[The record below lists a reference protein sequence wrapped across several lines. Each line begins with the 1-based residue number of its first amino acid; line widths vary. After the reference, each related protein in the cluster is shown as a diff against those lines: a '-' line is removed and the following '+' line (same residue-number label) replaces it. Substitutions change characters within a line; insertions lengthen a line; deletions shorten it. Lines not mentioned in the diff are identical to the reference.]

1 MATSPHQPE
10 QLADKITRL
19 KEELASYRSAR
30 DQILILGQSTSG
42 GGIATTHAE
51 LKRLEDQIAWREAQI
66 AALTDQL
73 NGDPDNI
80 APGVNEIRT
89 VSDYS

>member
-19 KEELASYRSAR
+19 KDELATYRSAR
-30 DQILILGQSTSG
+30 DQILVLGQSTSG
-42 GGIATTHAE
+42 GGVATTHAE
-51 LKRLEDQIAWREAQI
+51 LKRIEDQIAWREAQI

-73 NGDPDNI
+73 NGDSDNL
-80 APGVNEIRT
+80 APGMNEVRS
-89 VSDYS
+89 VSGYD